1 MPHSAYNRPLQYSS
15 LILFCR
21 IEAARCPDV
30 VVAQID
36 PKKLRKKQT
45 VNIAVSLGCFMPFA
59 LRDKRLERWGSREHN

>member
-1 MPHSAYNRPLQYSS
+1 M
-15 LILFCR
+15 FCR

-45 VNIAVSLGCFMPFA
+45 VNISVSLTALTCFV
-59 LRDKRLERWGSREHN
+59 LRGKTN